1 MAVQFWQVLVNV
13 VNKHAKT
20 DRFAQTTGPNVA
32 MK

>member
-1 MAVQFWQVLVNV
+1 MAVQFWQVLVV

-20 DRFAQTTGPNVA
+20 DRFETTGPNVA